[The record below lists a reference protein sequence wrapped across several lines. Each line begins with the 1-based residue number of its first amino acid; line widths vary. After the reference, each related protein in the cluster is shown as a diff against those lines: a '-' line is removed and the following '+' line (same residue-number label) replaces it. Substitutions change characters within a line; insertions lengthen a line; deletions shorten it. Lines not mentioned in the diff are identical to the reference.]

1 MALTVT
7 GKSTHVGQIVKV
19 LDSESGDTSITGP
32 EFELFHKKELTVAVF
47 NKGSAAISDIKLM
60 RILHDGTAS
69 QESIS
74 SSSVTTGNGVTF
86 AVSYN
91 IPSRRRLLM
100 TQTIIHVP
108 ASEGGGSFDPTDIE
122 ITDGIDDA
130 FLIKD
135 TGGNEWFKI
144 DTRNGTGENC
154 INMAYG
160 AGQKV
165 LIGIANSTS
174 QGPFS
179 PFQVTN
185 SQNSSYAVRI
195 YGGTS
200 YAVDNQLAWG
210 RDNQKTVWVHPLGGR
225 FDSSSSSGV
234 FDFRDSSDLAM
245 LSMDDNTNTTFT
257 LNDGNSALFKIQDDA
272 GSPHEFFKVDT
283 TASARDIRMKTG
295 ASNQIF
301 TMQEGT
307 GTGKFFQIRNGAYN
321 QIYMQSDN
329 LFGILAEQLTHTMY
343 ANGFFRG
350 VSSDGGDVFKF
361 TDDSNI
367 TFTLDSGS
375 TCNFKVVDDAG
386 SPTTYIDVERGS
398 TEKVKIPIIGLETIR
413 TASGGG
419 VFIASLSSTT
429 GMSMNNFPINYSN
442 TLLTFDQTADG
453 TTSAQS
459 IKPGLTV
466 VYSSSAS
473 GAATSS
479 GITLQL
485 GAGVPA
491 DGTTSPQYLVM
502 HNQNST
508 HSAKF
513 ILDGSGFYSG
523 HEVATSGSDAAD
535 LIGSGFTL
543 AAGKFAVF
551 SIIACRVTNTGDHY
565 FYAVSLHTKT

>member
-1 MALTVT
+1 
-7 GKSTHVGQIVKV
+7 
-19 LDSESGDTSITGP
+19 
-32 EFELFHKKELTVAVF
+32 
-47 NKGSAAISDIKLM
+47 
-60 RILHDGTAS
+60 
-69 QESIS
+69 
-74 SSSVTTGNGVTF
+74 
-86 AVSYN
+86 
-91 IPSRRRLLM
+91 M
-100 TQTIIHVP
+100 TQTIIKVP
-108 ASEGGGSFDPTDIE
+108 ATGGSSFDPTDIV
-122 ITDGIDDA
+122 ITDNTSGA

-135 TGGNEWFKI
+135 DAGSPTEYMRI
-144 DTRNGTGENC
+144 DTTNSSEKMTFLVPKSASNDQIIFGSPAHNYLKLGHHSSSPL
-154 INMAYG
+154 G
-160 AGQKV
+160 ASFAFV
-165 LIGIANSTS
+165 S
-174 QGPFS
+174 QGG
-179 PFQVTN
+179 TN
-185 SQNSSYAVRI
+185 VNFGYNAHDSGGIEFKTATNRHCDVRLESGASFHI
-195 YGGTS
+195 KDPNTNIFT
-200 YAVDNQLAWG
+200 VDQDANATFTL
-210 RDNQKTVWVHPLGGR
+210 
-225 FDSSSSSGV
+225 DSSSTC
-234 FDFRDSSDLAM
+234 
-245 LSMDDNTNTTFT
+245 NFT
-257 LNDGNSALFKIQDDA
+257 VVDDA
-272 GSPHEFFKVDT
+272 GSPIEYIKVDT
-283 TASARDIRMKTG
+283 TPSARDIRMKTG
-295 ASNQIF
+295 AANQIF
-301 TMQEGT
+301 TMQEGS

-343 ANGFFRG
+343 ANGFFKG

-513 ILDGSGFYSG
+513 ILDGSGFYNG